1 MNPIINTTRKGYNN
15 NKCMYPVYSI
25 LIYTAAQAACTT
37 LNVSKMAV
45 LCAFGK

>member
-25 LIYTAAQAACTT
+25 LMYTAAQAACTT